1 MINETKG
8 AVSVQDL
15 ASVMPMVEAPQV
27 SQAFISEKSE
37 QRIIE
42 AIKNINFNPV
52 VSVTDINDV
61 QNDIVRVKEISGY

>member
-1 MINETKG
+1 
-8 AVSVQDL
+8 
-15 ASVMPMVEAPQV
+15 MVEAPQV